1 MNVIV
6 LSEITLIKELTEEIK
21 SASGKITYFPLIEI
35 LPLPIVD
42 EYILEDV
49 NKIDKIIFQSKNSVR
64 HSQKV
69 WGSIAKNKNL
79 TCLAVGKF
87 TANEVEKNIGTP
99 CVYPSNNYSSEGLLS
114 ISEMDAVSENNILII
129 KGKNGRNLI
138 KDELVKRGAVVKTL
152 DVYERK
158 RRSFSISELNL
169 DKAQVNYIVVLSK
182 SSLDSFLDSLGNELD
197 KYKLVFLVPEKRIT
211 KSLRVSGSIQVVV
224 VEEIDSEISYLS
236 AIKKHQK
243 LLTAG

>member
-1 MNVIV
+1 
-6 LSEITLIKELTEEIK
+6 
-21 SASGKITYFPLIEI
+21 
-35 LPLPIVD
+35 
-42 EYILEDV
+42 
-49 NKIDKIIFQSKNSVR
+49 
-64 HSQKV
+64 
-69 WGSIAKNKNL
+69 
-79 TCLAVGKF
+79 
-87 TANEVEKNIGTP
+87 
-99 CVYPSNNYSSEGLLS
+99 
-114 ISEMDAVSENNILII
+114 MDAVSENNILII